1 MRMSDDWQGFMG
13 KLDEFYPKVGDTLQL
28 PLRGGVARI
37 SGPEETPP
45 NGSAATIRRR
55 V

>member
-1 MRMSDDWQGFMG
+1 MSDDWQGFMS

-28 PLRGGVARI
+28 PLRGGVARLPAPD
-37 SGPEETPP
+37 SPTPDGDKP
-45 NGSAATIRRR
+45 IRRR